1 MLMQNLIIGE
11 IPYLDCYPYFI
22 PLRKSFN
29 QPFFQ
34 YFAGHPT
41 ELNSAL
47 KRGQIDVSISSSIE
61 YCQGFDGYVILPDL
75 CIGSNGPVGSV
86 LLFSD
91 IPIEDLDE
99 MTISLPP
106 SSASSVNL
114 IKILLTKYYQFNS
127 QFKTSWSEAEA
138 HLLIGD
144 SALREKTLERYPHVY
159 DLGELWKEQTGLPM
173 VFAVWIVR
181 REAATEKR
189 EQLIALHQA
198 LKLAIEDA
206 KKDWNKLASEMT
218 NYDWMKKEEVVKYWR
233 GINFSL
239 TSHYT
244 QGLLQFYDDAL
255 ELNLVE
261 DAPEEIEFMELPI

>member
-1 MLMQNLIIGE
+1 MQKLIIGE
-11 IPYLDCYPYFI
+11 IPYLDCYPFFA
-22 PLRKSFN
+22 PLRKSHHREYFE
-29 QPFFQ
+29 

-61 YCQGFDGYVILPDL
+61 YCQGFDDYVVLPDM

-99 MTISLPP
+99 MTVSLPP

-114 IKILLTKYYQFNS
+114 VKILLGKYYQFNN

-144 SALREKTLERYPHVY
+144 SALREKGLDRYPHIY

-181 REAATEKR
+181 REAAAEKR
-189 EQLIALHQA
+189 EQLVELHKN
-198 LKLAIEDA
+198 LKLSIEDA
-206 KKDWNKLASEMT
+206 KKSWDKLAQGLA
-218 NYDWMKKEEVVKYWR
+218 NYDWMKKEEVIKYWR
-233 GINFSL
+233 QINFSL
-239 TSHYT
+239 TSQHT
-244 QGLLQFYDDAL
+244 KGLLTFFDDAA

-261 DAPEEIEFMELPI
+261 EAPEEIEFMEMPI

>member
-1 MLMQNLIIGE
+1 MQSLVIGE
-11 IPYLDCYPYFI
+11 IPYLDCYPYFE
-22 PLRKSFN
+22 PLRKSYH
-29 QPFFQ
+29 QEFFQ
-34 YFAGHPT
+34 YFTGHPT

-61 YCQGFDGYVILPDL
+61 YCQSFESYVLLPDM
-75 CIGSNGPVGSV
+75 CIGSSGPVGSV

-91 IPIEDLDE
+91 LPLEDLDE

-114 IKILLTKYYQFNS
+114 IKILLGKYFQFNN

-144 SALREKTLERYPHVY
+144 SALREKTLERYPHIY

-181 REAATEKR
+181 RDSSVEKR
-189 EQLIALHQA
+189 EQLVIFHQN

-206 KKDWNKLASEMT
+206 KKNWDKLAAGLAD
-218 NYDWMKKEEVVKYWR
+218 YDWMKKEEVVKYWR
-233 GINFSL
+233 GVNFSL
-239 TSHYT
+239 TSQHT
-244 QGLLQFYDDAL
+244 KGLLQFYDDAL

-261 DAPEEIEFMELPI
+261 DAPEEIEFMEMPI

>member
-1 MLMQNLIIGE
+1 MQKLIIGE
-11 IPYLDCYPYFI
+11 IPYLDCYPYFA
-22 PLRKSFN
+22 PLRGSHSEE
-29 QPFFQ
+29 
-34 YFAGHPT
+34 YFEYLEGHPT

-61 YCQGFDGYVILPDL
+61 YCQNFDNYVVLPDM
-75 CIGSNGPVGSV
+75 CIGSDGPVGSV

-91 IPIEDLDE
+91 LPIEDLDE
-99 MTISLPP
+99 MTVSLPP

-114 IKILLTKYYQFNS
+114 VKVLLGKYFQFSN

-144 SALREKTLERYPHVY
+144 SALRERGLDRYPHIY
-159 DLGELWKEQTGLPM
+159 DLGELWKEHTGLPM

-181 REAATEKR
+181 REAASDKR
-189 EQLIALHQA
+189 EQLVSLHRSLKASIDDAQQDWD
-198 LKLAIEDA
+198 KLAAGLVNYEWIS
-206 KKDWNKLASEMT
+206 KD
-218 NYDWMKKEEVVKYWR
+218 EVVKYWR

-239 TSHYT
+239 TSQHT
-244 QGLLQFYDDAL
+244 KGLLAFYDDAA

-261 DAPEEIEFMELPI
+261 ESPEEIEFMEMPI